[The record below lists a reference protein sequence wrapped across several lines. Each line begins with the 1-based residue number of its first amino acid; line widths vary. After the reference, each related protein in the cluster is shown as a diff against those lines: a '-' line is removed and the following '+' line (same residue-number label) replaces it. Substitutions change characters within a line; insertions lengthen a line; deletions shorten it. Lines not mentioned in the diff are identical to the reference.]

1 MNTRGLALFATVFAV
16 TLSGLAGYT
25 VLRFAR
31 PPVSAAPP
39 VTPEV
44 RQFDLWL
51 HVLEAGE
58 TTVRHWVPPTLVV
71 NAGDTVILR
80 LHNGDPE
87 AAHGFVVGALN
98 LTVPPI
104 PPGDTVT
111 VRFVAR
117 RPGIY
122 HFGCGAAGCAADHAA
137 QIGQLVVLRA
147 SP

>member
-1 MNTRGLALFATVFAV
+1 MNGRGLAVSAV
-16 TLSGLAGYT
+16 IVAAVVAGASGYV
-25 VLRFAR
+25 VLRSAR

-39 VTPEV
+39 VVPEV

-58 TTVRHWVPPTLVV
+58 TAVRHWVPPVVVV

-87 AAHGFVVGALN
+87 AAHGFVVAALN
-98 LTVPPI
+98 VVVPPI
-104 PPGDTVT
+104 PPGETAT

-117 RPGIY
+117 RPGIFHY
-122 HFGCGAAGCAADHAA
+122 GCAAAGCAPDHAG
-137 QIGQLVVLRA
+137 QIGQLVVLGDR
-147 SP
+147 

>member
-1 MNTRGLALFATVFAV
+1 MTTRGLAILAAVFAA
-16 TLSGLAGYT
+16 TISGLAGYV
-25 VLRFAR
+25 VLRVAR

-58 TTVRHWVPPTLVV
+58 ATVRHWVPPTLVV

-87 AAHGFVVGALN
+87 AAHGFVVGAFN
-98 LTVPPI
+98 LVVPPI
-104 PPGDTVT
+104 PPGHTVT
-111 VRFVAR
+111 VRFVAP

-122 HFGCGAAGCAADHAA
+122 HFGCGAVGCAADHAA
-137 QIGQLVVLRA
+137 QIGQLVVLGM